1 MKLSISY
8 CKLKYYNIN
17 NISQWIFMFKKR
29 KYLNGFIMRIFG
41 VYFNYHDN
49 TLFYAN
55 KKFLKKNRCKVYNY
69 LL

>member
-1 MKLSISY
+1 
-8 CKLKYYNIN
+8 
-17 NISQWIFMFKKR
+17 MFKKR